1 MGKKGNTANRK
12 VNDFA
17 ISILLPEMF
26 VRMYDVAVQH
36 RKTVNINNNRSLMF
50 VPHGVPIWCLDSCGF
65 AFLIVT
71 YFNTQ

>member
-17 ISILLPEMF
+17 ILVLLPEMF
-26 VRMYDVAVQH
+26 LRTNVALQH
-36 RKTVNINNNRSLMF
+36 RKTVNINNIRSLMF
-50 VPHGVPIWCLDSCGF
+50 VPHGVPIWCLNSCGF